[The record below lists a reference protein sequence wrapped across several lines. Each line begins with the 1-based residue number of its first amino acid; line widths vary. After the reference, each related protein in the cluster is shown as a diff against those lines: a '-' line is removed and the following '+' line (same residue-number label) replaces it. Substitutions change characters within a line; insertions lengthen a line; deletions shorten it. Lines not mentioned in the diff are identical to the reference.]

1 MKKYRIFL
9 GAQEI
14 AGMMERLNY
23 GFRQNGIDSDFY
35 CMTNFFFKDINKSNN
50 NSRIFRRFR
59 KHVEKRGASSNKYV
73 REYYEILKTIDILL
87 LFIVLICKYNI
98 FIYVFGHG
106 LFLYSRH
113 LKKHQ
118 EAEYKILKLFHK
130 KMYMLLCGSD
140 SRPPYCGVD
149 IYDGDIE
156 RIYAA
161 TKEKAANI
169 RMIEKYMTLIDNPA
183 SSQFHTKPYV
193 IFQSIGIPID
203 YEERVKEENSQLNG
217 HIVILHAPSNK
228 AYKGTDIIRK
238 IIEEIKFEGYDFE
251 YVEIAG
257 MKHEKV
263 LEQLKRASLVVDELY
278 SDTPMAG
285 LGTEAA
291 INRIP
296 VITAGYYSECYKEY
310 IPEPIPPTVFCS
322 IEELKE
328 KIIWLI
334 GDEKSRLEIG
344 QAEYEYVMQ
353 NCEASVV
360 AKHFIELLSGKYP
373 AEYWFIPKDNEYIWG
388 CGITKEKVLYNICS
402 LIDKYGEASLELDK
416 NSQVFLRYM
425 EEYAKAK
432 RKEWEGRNCE

>member
-9 GAQEI
+9 GAEEI

-23 GFRQNGIDSDFY
+23 GFRQNGISSDFY
-35 CMTNFFFKDINKSNN
+35 CMFNFFFKDIEKSNN
-50 NSRIFRRFR
+50 NSHIFRRFR
-59 KHVEKRGASSNKYV
+59 KHVEKRGASSNKII

-87 LFIVLICKYNI
+87 LLIVSICKYNV
-98 FIYVFGHG
+98 FIYIYGHG

-113 LKKHQ
+113 LKKYQ
-118 EAEYKILKLFHK
+118 EAEYRILKFFHK
-130 KMYMLLCGSD
+130 KMYMFLCGSD

-149 IYDGDIE
+149 TYDGDIE
-156 RIYAA
+156 QIYVA

-193 IFQSIGIPID
+193 ISQAIGIPID
-203 YEERVKEENSQLNG
+203 YKERVREDSSQQNE

-251 YVEIAG
+251 YVEIVR

-296 VITAGYYSECYKEY
+296 VITVGYYSQCYKEY
-310 IPEPIPPTVFCS
+310 LPEPIPPTVFCS

-334 GDEKSRLEIG
+334 KDEKSREDIG
-344 QAEYEYVMQ
+344 KAEYEYVMQ
-353 NCEASVV
+353 NWEAGIV

-373 AEYWFIPKDNEYIWG
+373 AEYWFNPNDNKYIWG
-388 CGITKEKVLYNICS
+388 CGITKEKVMCNICS
-402 LIDKYGEASLELDK
+402 LIDKYGESSLELDK
-416 NSQVFLRYM
+416 NSQVFVRYM

-432 RKEWEGRNCE
+432 RKESEG